1 MERGVGS
8 LPYRRRIQ
16 NRGLSHVNKNT
27 TFFQSYAT
35 SLGGGSVLGSG
46 GANGR
51 MFASLLIENYVSA
64 LIGLSENQ
72 CSRVGI
78 VKRDGGCA
86 PYQVAVL
93 IGFEDVE
100 GWNHAFNYVTAR
112 GLYYSTARE

>member
-1 MERGVGS
+1 
-8 LPYRRRIQ
+8 
-16 NRGLSHVNKNT
+16 
-27 TFFQSYAT
+27 
-35 SLGGGSVLGSG
+35 
-46 GANGR
+46 

-78 VKRDGGCA
+78 VKRDGSCA

-100 GWNHAFNYVTAR
+100 GWNHVFKFSFLAGTSLGYRVRVAR
-112 GLYYSTARE
+112 HERFRECVWLRPRE